1 MSFTLTTL
9 RTSLKE
15 YTENTETSFVNNLDL
30 FIRLAEERILK
41 NVQLNVFEK
50 NVSGTMTTS
59 NQYLACPSDFL
70 APNALTITNS
80 SEYTYLQF
88 KEKEFIQTFT
98 PNAST
103 TGVPRFY
110 AQFDVDNFVIAPTP
124 DSGYTVNLSYF
135 YRPVS
140 LTDSTISFTVS
151 SSSSF
156 TVGETITGGTS
167 GSTTTIT
174 ALPSSTTM
182 TVIVPKDS
190 FTATETI
197 TGGTSGASTTLSSFT
212 SDTTES
218 WLSTNAELALLY
230 GSLIECYIYMK
241 GDPDIMNVYNTRFA
255 EAIGRLKNLGE
266 AKEVID
272 EYTMG
277 PIRKART

>member
-9 RTSLKE
+9 RTALKQ
-15 YTENTETSFVNNLDL
+15 YTENTETSFVNNIDL

-50 NVSGTMTTS
+50 NVSGTMTAS

-80 SEYTYLQF
+80 SEYSYLQF
-88 KEKEFIQTFT
+88 KEKEFVQTFT
-98 PNAST
+98 PNSAT
-103 TGVPRFY
+103 TGVPRYY
-110 AQFDVDNFVIAPTP
+110 AQFDVDNFIIAPTP
-124 DSGYTVNLSYF
+124 NSGYTVDLSYF
-135 YRPVS
+135 YRPAS
-140 LTDSTISFTVS
+140 LSESTITFTVS
-151 SSSSF
+151 SSASF
-156 TVGETITGGTS
+156 SVGETITGGTS

-174 ALPSSTTM
+174 ALPSSTTI
-182 TVIVPKDS
+182 TVIVPMDS

-212 SDTTES
+212 SDSTES
-218 WLSTNAELALLY
+218 WLSTNAEIALLY

-255 EAIGRLKNLGE
+255 ESIGRLKNLGE
-266 AKEVID
+266 AREVTD

-277 PIRKART
+277 PIRKAKT

>member
-9 RTSLKE
+9 RTALKE

-50 NVSGTMTTS
+50 NVSGTMTAS

-110 AQFDVDNFVIAPTP
+110 AQFDVDNFIIAPTP
-124 DSGYTVNLSYF
+124 DSGYTVDLSYF
-135 YRPVS
+135 YRPTS
-140 LTDSTISFTVS
+140 LSQSTIIFTVS

-167 GSTTTIT
+167 GSSTTIT

-218 WLSTNAELALLY
+218 WLSDNAELALLY

-266 AKEVID
+266 AKEVMD

>member
-1 MSFTLTTL
+1 M
-9 RTSLKE
+9 
-15 YTENTETSFVNNLDL
+15 
-30 FIRLAEERILK
+30 
-41 NVQLNVFEK
+41 
-50 NVSGTMTTS
+50 
-59 NQYLACPSDFL
+59 
-70 APNALTITNS
+70 
-80 SEYTYLQF
+80 
-88 KEKEFIQTFT
+88 
-98 PNAST
+98 
-103 TGVPRFY
+103 
-110 AQFDVDNFVIAPTP
+110 
-124 DSGYTVNLSYF
+124 
-135 YRPVS
+135 
-140 LTDSTISFTVS
+140 
-151 SSSSF
+151 
-156 TVGETITGGTS
+156 GETITGGTS

>member
-59 NQYLACPSDFL
+59 NQYLACQSNFL

-135 YRPVS
+135 YRPAS
-140 LTDSTISFTVS
+140 LTDSTITFTVS

-266 AKEVID
+266 AKEVVD

>member
-135 YRPVS
+135 YRPAS
-140 LTDSTISFTVS
+140 LTDSTITFTVS
-151 SSSSF
+151 SNSSF

-266 AKEVID
+266 AKEVVD

>member
-9 RTSLKE
+9 RSSIQD
-15 YTENTETSFVNNLDL
+15 YTENTETSFLNNLST
-30 FIRLAEERILK
+30 FIQLAEERILK
-41 NVQLNVFEK
+41 SVQLNVFEK

-70 APNALTITNS
+70 APNSLTITNS
-80 SEYTYLQF
+80 SNYTYLQF
-88 KEKEFIQTFT
+88 KEKEFVQSYT
-98 PNAST
+98 PNPAT
-103 TGVPRFY
+103 TGVPKYY

-124 DSGYTVNLSYF
+124 DSGYTVDLSYF
-135 YRPVS
+135 YRPASITSSVI
-140 LTDSTISFTVS
+140 TFTVTS
-151 SSSSF
+151 SASF

-167 GSTTTIT
+167 GATTTVSSK
-174 ALPSSTTM
+174 PSSTTM
-182 TVIVPKDS
+182 EVIVPLNS
-190 FTATETI
+190 FTALETI
-197 TGGTSGASTTLSSFT
+197 TGSSSGASTSLVSFT
-212 SDTTES
+212 SDTTET
-218 WLSTNAELALLY
+218 WLSTNAEIALLY

-241 GDPDIMNVYNTRFA
+241 GDADVMNMYNSRFA

>member
-1 MSFTLTTL
+1 
-9 RTSLKE
+9 
-15 YTENTETSFVNNLDL
+15 
-30 FIRLAEERILK
+30 
-41 NVQLNVFEK
+41 
-50 NVSGTMTTS
+50 
-59 NQYLACPSDFL
+59 
-70 APNALTITNS
+70 
-80 SEYTYLQF
+80 
-88 KEKEFIQTFT
+88 
-98 PNAST
+98 
-103 TGVPRFY
+103 
-110 AQFDVDNFVIAPTP
+110 VDNFVIAPTP

-135 YRPVS
+135 YRPAS

-156 TVGETITGGTS
+156 TVG
-167 GSTTTIT
+167 
-174 ALPSSTTM
+174 
-182 TVIVPKDS
+182 
-190 FTATETI
+190 ETI

-266 AKEVID
+266 AKEVVD

>member
-9 RTSLKE
+9 RTALKE

-50 NVSGTMTTS
+50 NVSGTMTAS

-110 AQFDVDNFVIAPTP
+110 AQFDVDNFIIAPTP
-124 DSGYTVNLSYF
+124 DSGYTVDLSYF
-135 YRPVS
+135 YRPTS
-140 LTDSTISFTVS
+140 LSQSTIIFTVS

-218 WLSTNAELALLY
+218 WLSDNAELALLY

-266 AKEVID
+266 AKEVMD

>member
-135 YRPVS
+135 YRPAS

-156 TVGETITGGTS
+156 TVG
-167 GSTTTIT
+167 
-174 ALPSSTTM
+174 
-182 TVIVPKDS
+182 
-190 FTATETI
+190 ETI

>member
-9 RTSLKE
+9 RTALKQ
-15 YTENTETSFVNNLDL
+15 YTENTETSFVNNIDL

-50 NVSGTMTTS
+50 NVSGTMTSS

-70 APNALTITNS
+70 APNSLTITNS
-80 SEYTYLQF
+80 SEYSYLQF
-88 KEKEFIQTFT
+88 KEKEFVQTFT
-98 PNAST
+98 PNSAT
-103 TGVPRFY
+103 TGVPRYY
-110 AQFDVDNFVIAPTP
+110 AQFDVDNFIIAPTP
-124 DSGYTVNLSYF
+124 NSGYTVDLSYF
-135 YRPVS
+135 YRPAS
-140 LTDSTISFTVS
+140 LSESTITFTVS

-156 TVGETITGGTS
+156 SVGETITGGTS

-174 ALPSSTTM
+174 ALPSSTTI
-182 TVIVPKDS
+182 TVIVPMDS

-212 SDTTES
+212 SDSTES
-218 WLSTNAELALLY
+218 WLSTNAEIALLY

-255 EAIGRLKNLGE
+255 ESIGRLKNLG
-266 AKEVID
+266 
-272 EYTMG
+272 
-277 PIRKART
+277 